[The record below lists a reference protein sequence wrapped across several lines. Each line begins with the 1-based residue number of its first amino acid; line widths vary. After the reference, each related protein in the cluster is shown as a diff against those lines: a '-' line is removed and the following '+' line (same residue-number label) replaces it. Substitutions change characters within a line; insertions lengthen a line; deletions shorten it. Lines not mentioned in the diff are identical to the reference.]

1 MKNRT
6 LTHLWLMGITAGIL
20 WLGLAGVKAQT
31 PSPESLSDSAAVQRL
46 SLTPQERLQLRL
58 MKAEYNNLA
67 LSLTIKG
74 MQIQEWIRDTREGK
88 GLGPEYLLDEA
99 DMMYKPTE
107 VFDDP

>member
-1 MKNRT
+1 
-6 LTHLWLMGITAGIL
+6 
-20 WLGLAGVKAQT
+20 
-31 PSPESLSDSAAVQRL
+31 
-46 SLTPQERLQLRL
+46 